1 MKNIP
6 NILSVARLLMSVAFA
21 VLFISDRYMLAM
33 YVFLLAGM
41 TDVVDG
47 FLARKFGWITDLG
60 KILDPV
66 ADKLMQFTA
75 LVCLFIKSCIPI
87 WLVIMIFIKESLM
100 GVGSV
105 VFYKTFNK
113 IGVSKYYGK
122 AYTVLFY
129 FAVLAL
135 VFFRAWFEQNVW
147 AENLLCIIL
156 ALVGFLAIALYYVS
170 YLKGKLRKVKN

>member
-21 VLFISDRYMLAM
+21 VLFISDRYKLSLAVFMLAG
-33 YVFLLAGM
+33 A

-47 FLARKFGWITDLG
+47 FLARKYNWITDMG

-75 LVCLFIKSCIPI
+75 LVCLSIRHYIPL
-87 WLVIMIFIKESLM
+87 WLLFMIFIKEALT
-100 GVGSV
+100 GVGSI
-105 VFYKTFNK
+105 VFYKKFRQ

-129 FAVLAL
+129 IAVAAL
-135 VFFRAWFEQNVW
+135 IVFRAWFNANEW
-147 AENLLCIIL
+147 AENLLCVSL
-156 ALVGFLAIALYYVS
+156 ALVGFLAITMYYLS
-170 YLKGKLRKVKN
+170 YLKGKLRKVKE